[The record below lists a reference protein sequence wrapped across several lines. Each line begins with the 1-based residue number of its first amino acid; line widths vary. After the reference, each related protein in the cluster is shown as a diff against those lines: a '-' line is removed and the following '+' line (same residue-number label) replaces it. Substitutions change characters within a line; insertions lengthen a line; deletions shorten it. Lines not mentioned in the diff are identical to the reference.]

1 MHLISKG
8 ILLVLKNKINIIT
21 CLILFFSLFSCENNL
36 EVVKSL
42 GSPDTIPDMNG
53 TNTEIIYSD
62 SARVKVRI
70 VAPRLE
76 AFRKVKEPYL
86 KFPKGLHVYFYNDSL
101 KVNAEVSSKYAIYKE
116 NKKLWEAD
124 NDVIVL
130 NNKGEKL
137 NTEQLFWDENK
148 QIIYSDKYC
157 KITRPDSL
165 QQVGEKGMKAKQDFS
180 SWQLLGASGMV
191 PIKVKNEQQP

>member
-1 MHLISKG
+1 
-8 ILLVLKNKINIIT
+8 
-21 CLILFFSLFSCENNL
+21 
-36 EVVKSL
+36 
-42 GSPDTIPDMNG
+42 
-53 TNTEIIYSD
+53 
-62 SARVKVRI
+62 
-70 VAPRLE
+70 LE